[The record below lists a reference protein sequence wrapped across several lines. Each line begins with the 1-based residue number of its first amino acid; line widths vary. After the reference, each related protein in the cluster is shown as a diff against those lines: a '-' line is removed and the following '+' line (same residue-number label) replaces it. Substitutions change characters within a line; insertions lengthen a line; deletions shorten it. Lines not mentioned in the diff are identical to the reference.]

1 MRRMEE
7 NAGRLRRLV
16 DQLLDLATLEAD
28 QVELDR
34 QPGDLTATVERSATA
49 FRSKAEEKEIDLRLD
64 TPEDRI
70 ETRLDPE
77 KVETIVSNL
86 VGSAVKFTPETG
98 TVTVRVEETAS
109 TADEEAVGTVR
120 IEVADTRPGSVDAG
134 DDFDRFEQAD
144 NSMTRAYE
152 GTGLG
157 LALTHELVELHGGV
171 IDVDSA
177 PGDGS
182 TFTVR
187 LPRAPVAREAGEN
200 RGGRAGA
207 LGETDPSSG

>member
-1 MRRMEE
+1 MEE

-28 QVELDR
+28 QMELDR
-34 QPGDLTATVERSATA
+34 QPGDLAATVERSATA

-144 NSMTRAYE
+144 NSMTRAHE

-157 LALTHELVELHGGV
+157 LA
-171 IDVDSA
+171 A
-177 PGDGS
+177 C
-182 TFTVR
+182 
-187 LPRAPVAREAGEN
+187 PRAGRAAWRRHRRRLGTGRRLDVYRAAATGSGGE
-200 RGGRAGA
+200 GGR
-207 LGETDPSSG
+207 